1 MAQRLCAAVRIRRE
15 MGDGLLHLSS
25 GAEDIPLTRVQRHFR
40 FESGAKI
47 LVKVTRRRDRLT
59 AFVDVYHGAI
69 VAPNRDRSELWARV
83 ECRIAQDGRM
93 HDFKIVLGPKDEQS
107 RLRYRRFRAR
117 LVEDD
122 SKEALRDFFEEMPR
136 SA

>member
-1 MAQRLCAAVRIRRE
+1 
-15 MGDGLLHLSS
+15 
-25 GAEDIPLTRVQRHFR
+25 
-40 FESGAKI
+40 
-47 LVKVTRRRDRLT
+47 
-59 AFVDVYHGAI
+59 
-69 VAPNRDRSELWARV
+69 
-83 ECRIAQDGRM
+83 M